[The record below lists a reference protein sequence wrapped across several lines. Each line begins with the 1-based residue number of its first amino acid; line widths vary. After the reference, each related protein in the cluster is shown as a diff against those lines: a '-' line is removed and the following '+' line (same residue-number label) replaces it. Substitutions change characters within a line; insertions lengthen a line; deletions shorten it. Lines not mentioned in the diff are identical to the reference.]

1 MAEALELTA
10 AIVKALDAKRA
21 MRIEVLH
28 TTDVT
33 TLADY
38 FIMCSAASTTQLR
51 TLSDACEEAAEKL
64 GEVPHHIEGERTS
77 GWVLLD
83 YSSVIIH
90 LFLPEQREFYDLE
103 RMWLDAD
110 QVDITPFLE
119 EAKEEADFTKEISL
133 FSMPS
138 LKSGKLE
145 KVFLSARRR
154 FAIIAV

>member
-10 AIVKALDAKRA
+10 AIVKA
-21 MRIEVLH
+21 MGIEVLH

-64 GEVPHHIEGERTS
+64 VEVPHHIEGERTS

-83 YSSVIIH
+83 YSTVIIH

-119 EAKEEADFTKEISL
+119 EA
-133 FSMPS
+133 
-138 LKSGKLE
+138 
-145 KVFLSARRR
+145 
-154 FAIIAV
+154 

>member
-21 MRIEVLH
+21 MGIEVLH

-51 TLSDACEEAAEKL
+51 TLSDACEEVKELAVLLDAPVGTAAM
-64 GEVPHHIEGERTS
+64 GQGIIGGNDPYYAGRVG
-77 GWVLLD
+77 GWGNKCANELCWLLLD
-83 YSSVIIH
+83 YSTVIIH

-119 EAKEEADFTKEISL
+119 EA
-133 FSMPS
+133 
-138 LKSGKLE
+138 
-145 KVFLSARRR
+145 
-154 FAIIAV
+154 

>member
-1 MAEALELTA
+1 
-10 AIVKALDAKRA
+10 

-51 TLSDACEEAAEKL
+51 TLADACEEAAEKL
-64 GEVPHHIEGERTS
+64 GERPHHIEGERTS

-83 YSSVIIH
+83 YSAVIIH

-119 EAKEEADFTKEISL
+119 EAKNEQA
-133 FSMPS
+133 
-138 LKSGKLE
+138 
-145 KVFLSARRR
+145 
-154 FAIIAV
+154 

>member
-10 AIVKALDAKRA
+10 AIVKALDKKRGLN
-21 MRIEVLH
+21 IEVLH

-51 TLSDACEEAAEKL
+51 TLADACEETAKQL
-64 GEVPHHIEGERTS
+64 GEVPHHVEGERNS

-83 YSSVIIH
+83 YSAVIVH

-103 RMWLDAD
+103 RMWLDAER
-110 QVDITPFLE
+110 VDITPFLPQP
-119 EAKEEADFTKEISL
+119 EAEIGRASCR
-133 FSMPS
+133 
-138 LKSGKLE
+138 E
-145 KVFLSARRR
+145 RV
-154 FAIIAV
+154 

>member
-1 MAEALELTA
+1 MG
-10 AIVKALDAKRA
+10 
-21 MRIEVLH
+21 IEVLH

-64 GEVPHHIEGERTS
+64 GEVPHHIDGERTS

-83 YSSVIIH
+83 YRTVIIH

-119 EAKEEADFTKEISL
+119 EA
-133 FSMPS
+133 
-138 LKSGKLE
+138 
-145 KVFLSARRR
+145 
-154 FAIIAV
+154 

>member
-51 TLSDACEEAAEKL
+51 TLADACEEAAEKL
-64 GEVPHHIEGERTS
+64 GERPHHIEGERTS

-83 YSSVIIH
+83 YSTVIIH

-119 EAKEEADFTKEISL
+119 EA
-133 FSMPS
+133 
-138 LKSGKLE
+138 
-145 KVFLSARRR
+145 
-154 FAIIAV
+154 

>member
-1 MAEALELTA
+1 MKTAKELALMAARALSDKKGRE
-10 AIVKALDAKRA
+10 IQ
-21 MRIEVLH
+21 VLEIG
-28 TTDVT
+28 DLT

-83 YSSVIIH
+83 YSTVIIH

-119 EAKEEADFTKEISL
+119 EA
-133 FSMPS
+133 
-138 LKSGKLE
+138 
-145 KVFLSARRR
+145 
-154 FAIIAV
+154 

>member
-21 MRIEVLH
+21 MGIEVLH

-51 TLSDACEEAAEKL
+51 TLSDACEEESEKL

-83 YSSVIIH
+83 YSTVIIH

-119 EAKEEADFTKEISL
+119 EA
-133 FSMPS
+133 
-138 LKSGKLE
+138 
-145 KVFLSARRR
+145 
-154 FAIIAV
+154 

>member
-10 AIVKALDAKRA
+10 AFVKALDKKRGLN
-21 MRIEVLH
+21 IEVLH

-51 TLSDACEEAAEKL
+51 TLADACEETAKQL
-64 GEVPHHIEGERTS
+64 GEVPHHVEGERNS

-83 YSSVIIH
+83 YSAVIVH

-103 RMWLDAD
+103 RMWLDAER
-110 QVDITPFLE
+110 VDITPFLPQP
-119 EAKEEADFTKEISL
+119 EAE
-133 FSMPS
+133 
-138 LKSGKLE
+138 
-145 KVFLSARRR
+145 
-154 FAIIAV
+154 

>member
-1 MAEALELTA
+1 MTSYESAVVL
-10 AIVKALDAKRA
+10 VKALDSKKGQDIKLLRT
-21 MRIEVLH
+21 EGL
-28 TTDVT
+28 T

-38 FIMCSAASTTQLR
+38 FVICSATSNTQIKAM
-51 TLSDACEEAAEKL
+51 SDACEEAAEKL

-83 YSSVIIH
+83 YSAVIIH

-119 EAKEEADFTKEISL
+119 EA
-133 FSMPS
+133 
-138 LKSGKLE
+138 
-145 KVFLSARRR
+145 
-154 FAIIAV
+154 

>member
-21 MRIEVLH
+21 MGIEVLH

-64 GEVPHHIEGERTS
+64 GEVPHHIEGGT
-77 GWVLLD
+77 
-83 YSSVIIH
+83 H
-90 LFLPEQREFYDLE
+90 QRLGAAGLQ
-103 RMWLDAD
+103 RGHHPPVPAGAAGIL
-110 QVDITPFLE
+110 
-119 EAKEEADFTKEISL
+119 
-133 FSMPS
+133 
-138 LKSGKLE
+138 
-145 KVFLSARRR
+145 
-154 FAIIAV
+154 

>member
-51 TLSDACEEAAEKL
+51 TLADACEEAARSWAND
-64 GEVPHHIEGERTS
+64 PTHIEGERTS
-77 GWVLLD
+77 GWVAAGLQHGHHPICSCR
-83 YSSVIIH
+83 SSGNFMTWNGCGWTLTRWTSH
-90 LFLPEQREFYDLE
+90 R
-103 RMWLDAD
+103 
-110 QVDITPFLE
+110 
-119 EAKEEADFTKEISL
+119 S
-133 FSMPS
+133 
-138 LKSGKLE
+138 
-145 KVFLSARRR
+145 
-154 FAIIAV
+154 

>member
-1 MAEALELTA
+1 MAEALELTK
-10 AIVKALDAKRA
+10 AIVQALDAKRA

-64 GEVPHHIEGERTS
+64 GEVPHHTEGERSS

-83 YSSVIIH
+83 YSAVVVH
-90 LFLPEQREFYDLE
+90 LFLPEQRDFYDLE

-110 QVDITPFLE
+110 PVDIAPFLE
-119 EAKEEADFTKEISL
+119 QPEED
-133 FSMPS
+133 
-138 LKSGKLE
+138 E
-145 KVFLSARRR
+145 KN
-154 FAIIAV
+154 